1 MFSSPQTTGL
11 RGGEWC
17 GFGAEGEAPRD
28 QRPDDGGSLVF
39 DGDVLAERLEILG
52 APVVD
57 LELCADKPVALLAAR
72 LCDVA
77 PDGSSLRVCY
87 GLLNLAHR
95 NGHEAPQ
102 PLVPGEW
109 VAVRLKLND
118 IAHAFPAGH
127 RIRLS
132 LSTSYW
138 PIAWPA
144 PEPAVVGVRTGAS
157 RLVLPVRPPRPAD
170 ASLAPFAPP
179 LAAPGIVHRKLRQM
193 PMRRTLTTDL
203 ATNEV
208 VYTLASDAGG
218 LGGASLARLEA
229 IGLDIGYTLRKR
241 FRIVESDPLS
251 AETKIEQ
258 AAVLARRAWLIRV
271 ECRMRMTA
279 TADMFHFAGDLVAF
293 EAGEPVFRR
302 DWTLAIPRLL
312 V

>member
-39 DGDVLAERLEILG
+39 DGDPLADRLEILG

-57 LELCADKPVALLAAR
+57 LELRADKPVALLAAR
-72 LCDVA
+72 LCDIA
-77 PDGSSLRVCY
+77 PDGSALRVSY
-87 GLLNLAHR
+87 GLLNLTHR
-95 NGHEAPQ
+95 KSHEAPE

-109 VAVRLKLND
+109 TPVRLQLND
-118 IAHAFPAGH
+118 IAHAFPPGH

-132 LSTSYW
+132 LSTTYW

-144 PEPAVVGVRTGAS
+144 PEPVIIGVRTGTS
-157 RLVLPVRPPRPAD
+157 QLTLPVRPPRPEDAD
-170 ASLAPFAPP
+170 LAPFAPP
-179 LAAPGIVHRKLRQM
+179 LAAPGIVHKKLRQM

-218 LGGASLARLEA
+218 LSGASLARLEE
-229 IGLDIGYTLRKR
+229 IGLDLGYTLRKR
-241 FRIVESDPLS
+241 FRIVENDPLS
-251 AETKIEQ
+251 AETAIEQ
-258 AAVLARRAWLIRV
+258 AAVLARSAWLIRV
-271 ECRMRMTA
+271 ECRMRMSA
-279 TADMFHFAGDLVAF
+279 TADMFQFAGDLIAF
-293 EAGEPVFRR
+293 EAGEPIFRR
-302 DWTLAIPRLL
+302 DWTMAIPRLL